1 MLAVTLTERESDN
14 ARELTLVEN
23 APQPVDVGANCGRF
37 SLASSQKVGEAGRV
51 IAIEPNPIM
60 SERSHFN
67 ISANGFRN
75 IAVAACAVGDVTGTA
90 ELQVCAGE
98 LGQSGLNQSLK
109 AALGAKP
116 TRHWHELKGLT
127 RDRRRSR

>member
-1 MLAVTLTERESDN
+1 MAVTLTEREIVFGGKFDN

-23 APQPVDVGANCGRF
+23 APQPGDVGANCGRF
-37 SLASSQKVGEAGRV
+37 CLASSQKVGETGRV

-75 IAVAACAVGDVTGTA
+75 IAVAACAVGD
-90 ELQVCAGE
+90 ERPSCRF
-98 LGQSGLNQSLK
+98 
-109 AALGAKP
+109 ALGNWDNQDSTSP
-116 TRHWHELKGLT
+116 
-127 RDRRRSR
+127 SRGAWSQANTSLA